1 MGGGNERQRKAESR
15 KRKAESGK
23 PKAAAMRMEG
33 LRDRTK
39 EFALR
44 VIRLYTALPK
54 STAAQV
60 IGKQVLRSGTSVAA
74 NFREASRARSDAE
87 FIAKLG
93 TVEQEL
99 DETMLWFE
107 LLVESGML
115 PERKLAS
122 LKQETDELLRIVVAT
137 FTKTKAKDRRTRR

>member
-1 MGGGNERQRKAESR
+1 V
-15 KRKAESGK
+15 
-23 PKAAAMRMEG
+23 RMEG

-39 EFALR
+39 QFALR
-44 VIRLYTALPK
+44 VIRMYGSLP
-54 STAAQV
+54 TNPAAQV

-74 NFREASRARSDAE
+74 NFREASRARSNAE

-107 LLVESGML
+107 LLIESGVVS
-115 PERKLAS
+115 ERKLGA
-122 LKQETDELLRIVVAT
+122 LHQEAEELLKIVIASIKKSRSV
-137 FTKTKAKDRRTRR
+137 K